1 MHIARVILAA
11 AALMLGGA
19 ALAQSYPTKPVKVL
33 IGFAPGGA
41 PDTVLR
47 RIASKLEERLGQPV
61 VVENRA
67 GASGTIAAAAV
78 ARADADGYTLL
89 FGMAANLAVAPATMK
104 NPPYDAL
111 TAFAPIIEI
120 ARGPYLWLVRSD
132 APARNM
138 QEFIAWSKKNP
149 GKLNYASPGQGT
161 VHHLATEML
170 KQAAGIDMVH
180 VPYRGVLYVALLAG
194 DIQAMFQS
202 MPEPLPYLEAGRIRA
217 LGVTG
222 NRRLAALP
230 DVPTLAEQGLPEV
243 EANSWWG
250 FVGPAGM
257 SNAVVAKLNAEI
269 AGVLAEPEL
278 KAIFARW
285 NIEPTPGTPE
295 AFGLY
300 IRQESIR
307 WKEVVAKAGLQLE

>member
-89 FGMAANLAVAPATMK
+89 FGAAANLAVAPATMK

-230 DVPTLAEQGLPEV
+230 DVPTRGGGELMVGICRAGRHAECGCRKAQRRDRRRSRRTGV
-243 EANSWWG
+243 EGDICQMEHRADSG
-250 FVGPAGM
+250 DA
-257 SNAVVAKLNAEI
+257 
-269 AGVLAEPEL
+269 
-278 KAIFARW
+278 
-285 NIEPTPGTPE
+285 
-295 AFGLY
+295 
-300 IRQESIR
+300 
-307 WKEVVAKAGLQLE
+307 